1 MKVNDTEVDTQLTL
15 GKLKPYTPYTDRIR
29 YKYYHLRLQALHHKG
44 AFGLCIDGWD
54 IQKNLRGAGC
64 KLHGGSC

>member
-54 IQKNLRGAGC
+54 I
-64 KLHGGSC
+64 